1 MIPIIGDSGF
11 GTSIIA
17 CLTGMI
23 REPNDWILSS
33 LFAFLCG
40 TSGIHL
46 PVLSLDAGNP
56 IFDSLTLGDSIT
68 DRSIAIPSAQEI
80 RRLLSLQDY
89 NTRIVLL
96 GATLLGIAAGTIGS
110 FTLLRRR
117 ALMGDALSH
126 ATLPGIGIAFLVT
139 LAVGSTEKSLPWLL
153 CGAALSGIVGML
165 GILFIRSA
173 TRLKEDA
180 ALGIVLSVF
189 FGGGIAILG
198 IIQQLPEG
206 HAAGLESFI
215 YGKTA
220 SMVATDAWLIGV
232 AGLAA
237 TLVAILFF
245 KELKL
250 LCFDE
255 KYAASCGFPILT
267 LDLMLMALVTIVTII
282 GLQAVGLILMIA
294 LMVIPASAARFWT
307 EKMTTMTWLSGLL
320 GGMSCLVGAALSAVV
335 SRLPSGAVI
344 VLVATVFFLISMFVG
359 SERGL
364 LIRRY
369 RRLQMNWKV
378 DYQHLLRALY
388 ECLENQGLMTGTE
401 EKSKSTTIT
410 REQLLSMRSWSPSRL
425 GACLSNARKKE
436 MITIRPDGSVRL
448 TSKGFQEAERL
459 VHEHRLWELYLITH
473 ADTAPSRVDRDAD
486 TIEHVL
492 DSEMI
497 AKLESLLQSHR
508 VSGNLTPSPH
518 SMLDSPDTPET
529 PVLNSSS
536 LNAGH
541 AGMNH
546 RGTEQ

>member
-1 MIPIIGDSGF
+1 MIPIIGDSEF
-11 GTSIIA
+11 GTTIIA
-17 CLTGMI
+17 YLTGMI
-23 REPNDWILSS
+23 REPNDWIISS
-33 LFAFLCG
+33 LYAFFYW
-40 TSGIHL
+40 TSAIYV
-46 PVLSLDAGNP
+46 PVLSLDGGNP
-56 IFDSLTLGDSIT
+56 IMDTLTLGESIT
-68 DRSIAIPSAQEI
+68 DRSIALPSAEEL

-126 ATLPGIGIAFLVT
+126 ATLPGIGIAFLVA

-237 TLVAILFF
+237 TLVSILFF

-307 EKMTTMTWLSGLL
+307 EKMTTMTWFSGLL
-320 GGMSCLVGAALSAVV
+320 GGLSCLVGAALSAVV

-344 VLVATVFFLISMFVG
+344 VLVATVFFLVSMFFG
-359 SERGL
+359 SERGI

-369 RRLQMNWKV
+369 RRLQLNRKV

-388 ECLENQGLMTGTE
+388 EYLETQGLMISSE
-401 EKSKSTTIT
+401 AKSAAIT
-410 REQLLSMRSWSPSRL
+410 REQLLRLRSWSPTRL
-425 GACLSNARKKE
+425 GTCLSKARKKE
-436 MITIRPDGSVRL
+436 MITIRPDGSIRL

-497 AKLESLLQSHR
+497 AKLESLLKSHR

-518 SMLDSPDTPET
+518 SMLDSQDTPKT
-529 PVLNSSS
+529 PVLN
-536 LNAGH
+536 NPFPDAGY
-541 AGMNH
+541 AETNH